1 MLRWAWKSL
10 ITQWASL
17 ISSTLGIAS
26 AFLLVIFFDAVFR
39 GESTQIVAYIRHTK
53 PDVWVM
59 QNGVTNMHMASSFLW
74 DWKAEK
80 IATLPGVKQ
89 ATPILYLN
97 SPVHIGNRAWFSYIV
112 GLTPQSTRG
121 GPWKMHSGN
130 AQPAS
135 GEAIIP
141 SVIAEKMGLKL
152 GDAIRITDHT
162 LNVVG
167 ISEETFSMANSITF
181 VSFDDLEDIISVSN
195 TVSYVL
201 VDAEPGVDPTA
212 LAQQIMHAVDKINAV
227 PHDAFIESDFG
238 MAMKMGVEI
247 IALMSLIGA
256 VLAGLLIAYTCF
268 SLIVNKRRDL
278 AIAKA
283 VGMPNRALYVAVI
296 LQALIITEV
305 GFAIAVICSFSLL
318 PLINMLM
325 PQVTLLVSADA
336 LIKTGGIAIAVAIVG
351 SLIPAYRIARLEPA
365 AVFKG

>member
-10 ITQWASL
+10 VTQWTSL

-26 AFLLVIFFDAVFR
+26 AFLLVIFFDAVFT
-39 GESTQIVAYIRHTK
+39 GESNQIVAYIRHTK

-59 QNGVTNMHMASSFLW
+59 QNGVTNMHMASSFMW

-112 GLTPQSTRG
+112 GLKPQSTRG
-121 GPWKMHSGN
+121 GPWKMNSGS
-130 AQPAS
+130 AQSLS

-141 SVIAEKMGLKL
+141 RVIAEKMGLRL
-152 GDAIRITDHT
+152 GDPIRITDHT
-162 LNVVG
+162 LKVVG

-181 VSFDDLEDIISVSN
+181 VSFDDLEDIISAAN

-201 VDAEPGVDPTA
+201 VDAEPGVDSSA
-212 LAQQIMHAVDKINAV
+212 LAQQIMQAVDKINAMS
-227 PHDAFIESDFG
+227 HDAFIESDFG

-247 IALMSLIGA
+247 IALMSMIGA
-256 VLAGLLIAYTCF
+256 VLACLLIAYTCF
-268 SLIVNKRRDL
+268 SLVANKRRDL

-283 VGMPNRALYVAVI
+283 IGMPNRALYGAVI
-296 LQALIITEV
+296 LQALIITGV
-305 GFAIAVICSFSLL
+305 GFAIAVLFSLTLL
-318 PLINMLM
+318 PLINVLM
-325 PQVTLLVSADA
+325 PQVTLLVSTDA
-336 LIKTGGIAIAVAIVG
+336 LIKTGGIAITIAIIG
-351 SLIPAYRIARLEPA
+351 SLIPTYRIAKLEPA

>member
-1 MLRWAWKSL
+1 MLYWAWKSL
-10 ITQWASL
+10 ATQWASL

-39 GESTQIVAYIRHTK
+39 GESNQIVAYIRHTK

-97 SPVHIGNRAWFSYIV
+97 SPVQIGNRSWFSYIV
-112 GLTPQSTRG
+112 GLKPQSSRG
-121 GPWKMHSGN
+121 GPWKMLSGR
-130 AQPAS
+130 AQPLS

-141 SVIAEKMGLKL
+141 SVIAEKMGLTL
-152 GDAIRITDHT
+152 GDSIRITDHV
-162 LNVVG
+162 LKVVG
-167 ISEETFSMANSITF
+167 ISEGTFSMANSITF
-181 VSFDDLEDIISVSN
+181 VFFDDLEDIISVSN

-201 VDAEPGVDPTA
+201 VDAEPGVDPSS
-212 LAQQIMHAVDKINAV
+212 LAQQIMQSVDKINAM

-247 IALMSLIGA
+247 IALMSTIGA

-268 SLIVNKRRDL
+268 TLIANKRRDL

-283 VGMPNRALYVAVI
+283 VGMPNRALYGAVI
-296 LQALIITEV
+296 LQALIITGV
-305 GFAIAVICSFSLL
+305 GFAVAVLSSLTLL
-318 PLINMLM
+318 PIINMLV
-325 PQVTLLVSADA
+325 PQVTLIVSIEAF
-336 LIKTGGIAIAVAIVG
+336 LKTGGIAIAVAIIG
-351 SLIPAYRIARLEPA
+351 SLIPAYRVARLEPA